1 MSTFEF
7 LGQEFEYAAESPYET
22 YAWLEFCD
30 VMAADEDVDAREAN
44 AAALRM
50 ALASVAKSDRAR
62 FQRLCRKEN
71 PPIRDFMEIAQGWA
85 REATGRPTPLP
96 SGSSDGHS
104 STPEPSAPKRAAS
117 VSSRPAPVEPR
128 VPARTVVAARRS
140 GLISA

>member
-7 LGQEFEYAAESPYET
+7 LGQEFEYAVESPYDS

-30 VMAADEDVDAREAN
+30 VMASGDDVDAREAN

-71 PPIRDFMEIAQGWA
+71 PPIREFMQIAQGWVQ
-85 REATGRPTPLP
+85 EATGRPTQLP
-96 SGSSDGHS
+96 SDSSDGHS
-104 STPEPSAPKRAAS
+104 DAPAPSAPKRVVS
-117 VSSRPAPVEPR
+117 VSSHPAPVESR